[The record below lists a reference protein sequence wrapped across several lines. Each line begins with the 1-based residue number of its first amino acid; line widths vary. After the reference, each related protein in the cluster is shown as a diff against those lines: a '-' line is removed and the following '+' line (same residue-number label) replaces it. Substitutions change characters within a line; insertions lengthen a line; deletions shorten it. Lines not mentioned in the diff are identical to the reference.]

1 MSPASRTRARSSV
14 VHPSVERIE
23 ARPGMVPPVGK
34 TPTVRTPLVRAT
46 GITTESG
53 LTATYARTS
62 GVIGPTSLW
71 SRVARTA
78 EVSSSPRLVTESMS
92 PG

>member
-1 MSPASRTRARSSV
+1 M
-14 VHPSVERIE
+14 VHPSVESME
-23 ARPGMVPPVGK
+23 ARPGMAPPVGK
-34 TPTVRTPLVRAT
+34 TPTLRTPLVLAT
-46 GITTESG
+46 GMTVESG
-53 LTATYARTS
+53 FTATKARTS
-62 GVIGPTSLW
+62 GVMSPTSLW